1 MNKDLNSFALE
12 ELGFKVIGV
21 DIKKDAI
28 QKAKEI
34 TKERGSKA
42 KFYFMDVK
50 RLEFEDDSF
59 DLVALLGSPL
69 PHSSVYDFDEIIR
82 EASKRVAKNNKPL

>member
-1 MNKDLNSFALE
+1 MQS
-12 ELGFKVIGV
+12 
-21 DIKKDAI
+21 KKLRKLQRKEI
-28 QKAKEI
+28 QKP
-34 TKERGSKA
+34 S
-42 KFYFMDVK
+42 FYFMDVK
-50 RLEFEDDSF
+50 RLEFEDNSF